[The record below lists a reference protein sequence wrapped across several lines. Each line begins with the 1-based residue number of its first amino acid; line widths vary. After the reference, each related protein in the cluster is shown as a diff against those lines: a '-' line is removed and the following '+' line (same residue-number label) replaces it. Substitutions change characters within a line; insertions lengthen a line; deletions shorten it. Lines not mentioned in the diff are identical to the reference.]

1 MPINFDSL
9 TVDDECL
16 ARINAA
22 LEKNR
27 LWLNSLPPEDLEDI
41 GIYEFSVVMLF
52 TPALGRLTY
61 VQSASGNYPVD
72 DIADMVF

>member
-9 TVDDECL
+9 AVDDECL

-27 LWLNSLPPEDLEDI
+27 LWLNSLPREDLEDPD
-41 GIYEFSVVMLF
+41 IYEFSVIMRF
-52 TPALGRLTY
+52 SPALGRLTY
-61 VQSASGNYPVD
+61 VQSTSGNYLVD
-72 DIADMVF
+72 DVADMVF

>member
-1 MPINFDSL
+1 MPINFDNL
-9 TVDDECL
+9 TIDDECL

-27 LWLNSLPPEDLEDI
+27 LWLNSLPREDLEDP
-41 GIYEFSVVMLF
+41 GIYEFSVVMRF
-52 TPALGRLTY
+52 SPVLGRLAY

-72 DIADMVF
+72 DAADMVF